1 MSKHTISA
9 TELSRDLSRIL
20 NKVHYQGQDFE
31 ITRGKEIIARIIPA
45 EPHQRKVTIN
55 QLQELLANLPPLEQN
70 DRQDFLKDI
79 NAIRSKIAQEENP
92 WD

>member
-1 MSKHTISA
+1 MLKHTISA

-45 EPHQRKVTIN
+45 EPHQHRVTVSG
-55 QLQELLANLPPLEQN
+55 LQELLASLPPLDQN

-79 NAIRSKIAQEENP
+79 KAIRSKIDEEENP
-92 WD
+92 WG